1 MVATGLFSG
10 FINCINAFGVEM
22 NPNVLTIATI
32 LMKTAFTFLPVLI
45 AWAGMKQFGGSPVLG
60 IVLGLMLVNP
70 LLPNPSDVAKGVADA
85 ITFTFFGLDL
95 NVVGYQGSVLPA
107 LMVAIIAAKTE
118 KALKESS

>member
-1 MVATGLFSG
+1 M
-10 FINCINAFGVEM
+10 
-22 NPNVLTIATI
+22 
-32 LMKTAFTFLPVLI
+32 
-45 AWAGMKQFGGSPVLG
+45 GGNEAIWWKSSVR

-107 LMVAIIAAKTE
+107 
-118 KALKESS
+118 

>member
-1 MVATGLFSG
+1 MYQRFWCRNEPKCFDNRNYFDENS
-10 FINCINAFGVEM
+10 FHI
-22 NPNVLTIATI
+22 
-32 LMKTAFTFLPVLI
+32 LPVLI

-107 LMVAIIAAKTE
+107 PMVAIIAAKTE
-118 KALKESS
+118 KALKRKFLMSLI